1 MKSKVK
7 FTAYYITE
15 EIGQVHTLVKE
26 LEIPEHRVQEVKDSV
41 FKDCPEVFFISHQIL
56 TNDSLT
62 ASPSSGNISS

>member
-15 EIGQVHTLVKE
+15 EIRQVHTLVKE
-26 LEIPEHRVQEVKDSV
+26 LEIPERRIQEVKDLV

-56 TNDSLT
+56 TSGSLT
-62 ASPSSGNISS
+62 TTPSSGNISS